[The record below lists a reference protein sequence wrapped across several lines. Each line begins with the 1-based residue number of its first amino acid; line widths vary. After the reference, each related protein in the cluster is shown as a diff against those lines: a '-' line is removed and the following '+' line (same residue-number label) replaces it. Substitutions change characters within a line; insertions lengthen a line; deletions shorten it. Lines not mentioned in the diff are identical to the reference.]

1 MMNFFRVFLAAFA
14 VTLVAAS
21 VALFLDTERR
31 LKTLNSTKA
40 NAEAGF
46 SSWER
51 QNNCFA
57 DPLSCAEYSEQ
68 YKGWFAQLEQYIDR
82 KMQKPEYKFYQFLK
96 NTDEQYVSDLNLGG
110 LASLGAAGI
119 LLLLLIFSIV
129 YLLGGKKKNKE
140 SSLDFKRDKPTK
152 KIEPIRLN
160 SAKKDPVKT
169 QPVARVQAQT
179 QTIKTEAVK
188 TESIKT
194 EIIKLE
200 SAESV
205 KSDANTMLRKAT
217 DCADSEPMQA
227 ISYLEQALEGSL
239 STKLSMLAL
248 LLCGSL
254 RLKNSIGEDRG
265 HEQLQEIMAASPQSP
280 EAEKAQIVLDA
291 FK

>member
-1 MMNFFRVFLAAFA
+1 MKNFFRVFLAALT
-14 VTLVAAS
+14 VTLVAAA

-40 NAEAGF
+40 NAEAQF
-46 SSWER
+46 SNWER
-51 QNNCFA
+51 QNNCFE

-68 YKGWFAQLEQYIDR
+68 HKNWIVQLEQYIER
-82 KMQKPEYKFYQFLK
+82 KMQKPEYKFYLLLK
-96 NTDEQYVSDLNLGG
+96 NTDEQHFPDFNLGG

-119 LLLLLIFSIV
+119 LLLLLVFSIV
-129 YLLGGKKKNKE
+129 YLLGGQKKKGP
-140 SSLDFKRDKPTK
+140 SIDLKRDKPTK
-152 KIEPIRLN
+152 KIEPIGRE
-160 SAKKDPVKT
+160 PVVKREPT
-169 QPVARVQAQT
+169 VRVQTAKT
-179 QTIKTEAVK
+179 DAIKTD
-188 TESIKT
+188 TIKT
-194 EIIKLE
+194 EIIRLE
-200 SAESV
+200 NAESN
-205 KSDANTMLRKAT
+205 KSDANTLLRKAT

-265 HEQLQEIMAASPQSP
+265 NEQLQEIIAASPQSS